1 MNLIKEYE
9 NVKRITIVISSR
21 LQLLNESSSIAF
33 KKNQNNKS
41 SSIKRNRI
49 KKSKIKLNHIIQFA
63 VIDKIFFVVLNIFVL
78 IFFKQKFVVII
89 FSRSITFSLF
99 VITFIA
105 MMFWKFFVFDSVID
119 SSSFFAFTSINGFV
133 KSIFVTNTSKIVM
146 SQKHDI
152 QLAMKRA
159 TIYRS
164 QDAIDT
170 N

>member
-1 MNLIKEYE
+1 MSKLKNVMNLIKEYE

-105 MMFWKFFVFDSVID
+105 MMF
-119 SSSFFAFTSINGFV
+119 
-133 KSIFVTNTSKIVM
+133 
-146 SQKHDI
+146 
-152 QLAMKRA
+152 
-159 TIYRS
+159 
-164 QDAIDT
+164 
-170 N
+170 